1 MELIDKVYD
10 RTSCEIEDVLQHQSF
25 DKQDVEILGELIDI
39 VKDVEMIYDYR
50 NKMDGGSYMR
60 ERSGNMMPMYGR
72 SSYARG
78 RSMNI
83 NNGYSRSDN
92 KTVLLDHL
100 QDVADM
106 AMDEN
111 DRKAVE
117 RLMQQMMDKVK

>member
-1 MELIDKVYD
+1 M
-10 RTSCEIEDVLQHQSF
+10 
-25 DKQDVEILGELIDI
+25 
-39 VKDVEMIYDYR
+39 
-50 NKMDGGSYMR
+50 
-60 ERSGNMMPMYGR
+60 NM
-72 SSYARG
+72 
-78 RSMNI
+78 
-83 NNGYSRSDN
+83 NNGYSRNDN